1 MCGRYH
7 VETEE
12 ENLEMREIMA
22 ELNRRNLAV
31 KTGEIAPGANA
42 PVLLEKDGTVQPDA
56 MRWGARGVNGMV
68 INARS
73 ETALEKP
80 MFRHSA
86 VHRRLLLPMSGFY
99 EWKHISGGRRGT
111 KYACR
116 PAGGSVLYMAGLYLP
131 TMDGLRFVVLTREA
145 DEQIAPLHDRMPLFI
160 TPEAREDWLRGSME
174 VWNAALSAPTP
185 AFVVAPDEP
194 EQLSLF

>member
-12 ENLEMREIMA
+12 DNIQMREIMA
-22 ELNRRNLAV
+22 ELNRRRLSV

-42 PVLLEKDGTVQPDA
+42 PVLLMEDGEMHADA
-56 MRWGARGVNGMV
+56 MRWGARGVSGMV

-86 VHRRLLLPMSGFY
+86 VNRRLLLPMGGFY
-99 EWKHISGGRRGT
+99 EWKHIAGGRRGT

-116 PAGGSVLYMAGLYLP
+116 PAGGSLLYMAGLYLP
-131 TMDGLRFVVLTREA
+131 TMDGMRFVVLTRQA
-145 DEQIAPLHDRMPLFI
+145 DEQISPLHDRMPLFI
-160 TPEAREDWLRGSME
+160 DSAVGKDWLAGDMGA
-174 VWNAALSAPTP
+174 WQAALAAQPP
-185 AFVVAPDEP
+185 ALYIEPAEP
-194 EQLSLF
+194 EQLSFF

>member
-12 ENLEMREIMA
+12 ENIQMREIMA
-22 ELNRRNLAV
+22 EINRRRLSV
-31 KTGEIAPGANA
+31 KTGEIAPGASA
-42 PVLLEKDGTVQPDA
+42 PVLLMEDGEMHADA
-56 MRWGARGVNGMV
+56 MRWGARGVSGMV

-86 VHRRLLLPMSGFY
+86 VNRRLLLPMGGFY
-99 EWKHISGGRRGT
+99 EWKHISGGRRGA

-116 PAGGSVLYMAGLYLP
+116 PAGGSLLYMAGLYLP
-131 TMDGLRFVVLTREA
+131 TMDGMRFVVLTRQA
-145 DEQIAPLHDRMPLFI
+145 DEQIRELHDRMPLFI
-160 TPEAREDWLRGSME
+160 APEAREDWLRGDMAA
-174 VWNAALSAPTP
+174 WNAALAAESP
-185 AFVVAPDEP
+185 ALVVAPDEP
-194 EQLSLF
+194 EQLSFF